1 MPGLV
6 VSSMILLVL
15 ADCVDRFVETVPMVT
30 ALVVGIVDTGMS
42 ITFIVVGDDFIVN
55 GNSTVD
61 LLLTV
66 DDTVL
71 TENGVEV
78 VVVVNN
84 DLVLVVVVVV
94 SEKICY
100 LTF

>member
-15 ADCVDRFVETVPMVT
+15 ADCVDCFVETVPMVT
-30 ALVVGIVDTGMS
+30 ALVIGIVDTGMS

-55 GNSTVD
+55 GNSMVD

-71 TENGVEV
+71 TENGVE